1 MVSSTKSL
9 NKIES
14 LQKRALR
21 YLYSNSESTYDTI
34 LAKSAKVT
42 IKSSRLKTLCVAI

>member
-1 MVSSTKSL
+1 MVSSAKSL

-21 YLYSNSESTYDTI
+21 YLYSNSESTYDT
-34 LAKSAKVT
+34 LLVKSGKVT
-42 IKSSRLKTLCVAI
+42 MKSSRLKTLCVAI